1 MQSSKPL
8 HEAMREGGLSL
19 GIFGGPGELLGVYR
33 EAGFNHIIVDQM
45 FGVMSASEAIDA
57 ISRVRAA
64 GLAPI
69 VRVHT
74 YPWSGEASGDMG
86 AAAEVAAAR
95 MQGAA
100 GVVVSYSTVDQL
112 KACLHAAADT
122 EHAPVGNRAKMVERW
137 KAGGGHDG
145 GWEAVRN
152 ALPEDLRDFPVVACI
167 EDVALMKDIEEVV
180 ALPGLRA
187 VGFGMHDITIT
198 AGHPFEVDHPDVWAV
213 IDKVVALA
221 RPRGISV
228 WANSGYI
235 YTRLDETVARIERM
249 YSRGIDCIQLQ
260 SGAHFLAPLLCDVT
274 SRAFANAPTI

>member
-95 MQGAA
+95 MQA
-100 GVVVSYSTVDQL
+100 SSTSWSPHWL
-112 KACLHAAADT
+112 
-122 EHAPVGNRAKMVERW
+122 
-137 KAGGGHDG
+137 
-145 GWEAVRN
+145 
-152 ALPEDLRDFPVVACI
+152 
-167 EDVALMKDIEEVV
+167 
-180 ALPGLRA
+180 
-187 VGFGMHDITIT
+187 
-198 AGHPFEVDHPDVWAV
+198 
-213 IDKVVALA
+213 
-221 RPRGISV
+221 
-228 WANSGYI
+228 ANSS
-235 YTRLDETVARIERM
+235 TRRALRSALCAP
-249 YSRGIDCIQLQ
+249 SRPSCAA
-260 SGAHFLAPLLCDVT
+260 SKAA
-274 SRAFANAPTI
+274 